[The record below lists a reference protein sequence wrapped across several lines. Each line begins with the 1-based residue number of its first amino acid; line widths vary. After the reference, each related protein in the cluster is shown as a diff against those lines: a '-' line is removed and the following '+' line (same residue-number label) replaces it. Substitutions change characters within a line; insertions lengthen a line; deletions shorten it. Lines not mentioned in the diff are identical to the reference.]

1 MQMRTRFQK
10 DELLTT
16 EAMGC
21 FRLHPPP
28 PKISGPIA
36 PRKVKF
42 YMHVAFDPYFQNMS
56 RKVQFYRLNGLNLA
70 LIFWL
75 EFCLEKCLNFK
86 RQHCFLTILFQFIN
100 CKSRFF
106 FKRGFDTNPSPPP
119 LLRILGK
126 FCK

>member
-1 MQMRTRFQK
+1 MRIRFKK
-10 DELLTT
+10 DELLTPK
-16 EAMGC
+16 AMGC
-21 FRLHPPP
+21 FRLVYHGHPPP
-28 PKISGPIA
+28 EISGPIA

-42 YMHVAFDPYFQNMS
+42 YMHVSFDLYFQNMS

-75 EFCLEKCLNFK
+75 EFCLKKCLNFK
-86 RQHCFLTILFQFIN
+86 RQHCFLTILFQFTN

-106 FKRGFDTNPSPPP
+106 FKRGFSTNPSPP
-119 LLRILGK
+119 LLLISGK